1 VSSHDRRRRV
11 ASPAAS
17 LLVGS
22 VVKPAGVGGPVGH
35 GRPGVLELGGA
46 FGLTHQGVGHA
57 GCELLVLRRLVPSG
71 DPAS

>member
-22 VVKPAGVGGPVGH
+22 VVKPAGVGPVGH

-46 FGLTHQGVGHA
+46 FGLTTASGIRDVNFSPSVGWF
-57 GCELLVLRRLVPSG
+57 RRG